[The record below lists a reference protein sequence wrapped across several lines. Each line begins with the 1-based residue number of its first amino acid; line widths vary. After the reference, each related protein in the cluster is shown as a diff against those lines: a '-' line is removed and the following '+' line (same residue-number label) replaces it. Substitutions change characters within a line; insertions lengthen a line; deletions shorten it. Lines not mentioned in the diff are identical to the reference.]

1 MDQTKIWDHFQSGD
15 ETSDVFANAVPRY
28 EFIARQIASGL
39 QVLNVGVGRGGL
51 ESILLKKGAV
61 VSSLDPSEGA
71 IARLRKLHDM
81 GERAQV
87 GFSQSMPF
95 PDSQFDVV
103 VMSEVL
109 EHLTEDVLNSTLVEI
124 RRVLKP
130 QGYFLGTVPANE
142 NLLDNGALCPDCGR
156 SFHRWGHIQSFS
168 IDRLRELL
176 SANSFLVRRCE
187 TRAFPD
193 WRRKGLKNFSKCLI
207 RYVLGRAGSGIACPN
222 IYFEAIWR

>member
-1 MDQTKIWDHFQSGD
+1 
-15 ETSDVFANAVPRY
+15 VFANALPRY
-28 EFIARQIASGL
+28 EFIARQIASGMH
-39 QVLNVGVGRGGL
+39 VLNIGVGRGGL
-51 ESILLKKGAV
+51 ESILLKKGAL
-61 VSSLDPSEGA
+61 VSSLDPSESA
-71 IARLRKLHDM
+71 IARLRKLYDI

-95 PDSQFDVV
+95 PDCKFDAV

-109 EHLTEDVLNSTLVEI
+109 EHLTEEVLSSTLVEV

-142 NLLDNGALCPDCGR
+142 NLLDNRAVCPDCGK
-156 SFHRWGHIQSFS
+156 SFHRWGHLQSFS
-168 IDRLRELL
+168 VERLRDLM
-176 SANSFLVRRCE
+176 SANGFLVRRCE

-207 RYVLGRAGSGIACPN
+207 RYVLGRAGSGIASPN
-222 IYFEAIWR
+222 IYFEASRQANIV